1 MAYEGPKTLRGI
13 ENKIA
18 TGDGRK
24 SWKKQANEAEE
35 AFFGKKK
42 KQGRKKKWTKEY
54 LINLKGGWNRGMF
67 GLDFDPI
74 TGEKYKTDAETIR
87 SALTPVKKRK
97 IKDAVGNKCEMRG
110 CPNKAYQVH
119 HIKQVKNR
127 GANVG
132 TNVGS
137 NLIVLC
143 ANCHSDVHSGAITQT
158 KLKEIV
164 KKRTEKRKK
173 EINKI
178 LRNRKKVGTEKSSSS
193 TSQFP
198 FLGGFW

>member
-1 MAYEGPKTLRGI
+1 
-13 ENKIA
+13 
-18 TGDGRK
+18 
-24 SWKKQANEAEE
+24 
-35 AFFGKKK
+35 
-42 KQGRKKKWTKEY
+42 
-54 LINLKGGWNRGMF
+54 MF

-198 FLGGFW
+198 FFGGF